1 MSGITD
7 FFKKVGQEIKSAAQA
22 FGHVFV
28 AFFGKDASKEF
39 VDAAEKI
46 LKSDFGKVIQS
57 IIEGLMS
64 VAAAQGGSVARNQ
77 ALAEIKT
84 AAVGAGLDLKDSLIN
99 LLIEL
104 AVNKAKGTLAE
115 ISAASA

>member
-1 MSGITD
+1 MSGIVD
-7 FFKKVGQEIKSAAQA
+7 FFKKVGREIKAGAEA

-64 VAAAQGGSVARNQ
+64 VAASQGGAAARGQ
-77 ALAEIKT
+77 AFNEIKT
-84 AAVGAGLDLKDSLIN
+84 AAIGAGLDLKDSLIY

-115 ISAASA
+115 ISSASS